1 MGKFKALM
9 DMGKLKIK
17 ANSDKICFG
26 LGIIFSVGSV
36 ALAVKAG
43 IETPSILEKRRN
55 EIEDIE
61 KTRDDEDRTFEY
73 TEEDAQHDIRRA
85 NNNAIISLAKWYGP
99 VLGCTGVAIAFFC
112 KANSI
117 QNNRINDLSI
127 ALNGA
132 QAFLSGYRDRVATY
146 VGKEK
151 EEAIFKGM
159 RKESKIDPETGELHE
174 TEYMDEN
181 VNLMYERIFDDTSK
195 LWKDEAWANQNFLYD
210 TEAYFN
216 RLLQERALY
225 SGVGVVTFNEVLK
238 VLGLPECPEGFT
250 LGWWYSDDHRT
261 EISFGTTKDG
271 RFTNGLAKDVH
282 LAFNLDGDIIRVLRA
297 RHIKEIYS
305 F

>member
-26 LGIIFSVGSV
+26 LGVIFSVGSV

-43 IETPSILEKRRN
+43 IETSSILEQRRN

-73 TEEDAQHDIRRA
+73 TEDDAQHDIRRS

-127 ALNGA
+127 ALNGT
-132 QAFLSGYRDRVATY
+132 QALLAGYRDRVATY
-146 VGKEK
+146 LGKEK
-151 EEAIFKGM
+151 EEAVFRGM
-159 RKESKIDPETGELHE
+159 RKESNIDPETGELHE
-174 TEYMDEN
+174 REYVDEN
-181 VNLMYERIFDDTSK
+181 VNLMYERVFDDTSK

-210 TEAYFN
+210 TE
-216 RLLQERALY
+216 
-225 SGVGVVTFNEVLK
+225 
-238 VLGLPECPEGFT
+238 
-250 LGWWYSDDHRT
+250 D
-261 EISFGTTKDG
+261 
-271 RFTNGLAKDVH
+271 
-282 LAFNLDGDIIRVLRA
+282 
-297 RHIKEIYS
+297 
-305 F
+305 